1 VFDPR
6 AGRGAVS
13 AEAAA
18 QAFESEILAY
28 GRNAGQVLEATTAFP
43 HNPLLAAY
51 AALAHIFRTTREGL
65 ALAEP
70 LLARALAIEAGTSR
84 DRLMIDAI
92 ARWHAED
99 QPGAMRL
106 LTQLLLAH
114 PDDLFAAKLLQLLQL
129 GTGDCAGMLRTIAFA
144 LPHHGSTAAA
154 HGMHAFAL
162 DQCGR
167 VDEAERAARHAL
179 SLGPDPWAHH
189 ALAHVFESGGRWR
202 EGRDWMTR
210 HADAWASCSSF
221 LYTHNWWHAA
231 LFHLALG
238 DKDGA
243 LALYDQQ
250 VWAVRKDYCQD
261 QINAVSLLAR
271 LELAGLEVST
281 RWTEVASYVCPRR
294 FDAIDG
300 FLDLHY
306 AYALARA
313 GDDQSV
319 LDLARCAR
327 ERVTAEGPV
336 WRRLMPAA
344 IDGLTAF
351 ARGDDE
357 GALSLL
363 GPIAP
368 RLAMFGG
375 STVQRDLFRRILDA
389 ARSGRRTPD
398 FAA

>member
-1 VFDPR
+1 
-6 AGRGAVS
+6 VS

-129 GTGDCAGMLRTIAFA
+129 SCGDRLGMLRTSVFV
-144 LPHHGSTAAA
+144 LPQHPGTATA

-210 HADAWASCSSF
+210 HANAWAGCSSF
-221 LYTHNWWHAA
+221 LYTHSWWHAA
-231 LFHLALG
+231 LFHLSLG
-238 DKDGA
+238 DQEGA
-243 LALYDQQ
+243 LALYDQR

-271 LELAGLEVST
+271 LELAGVEVGT
-281 RWTEVASYVCPRR
+281 RWADVASYVRPRR
-294 FDAIDG
+294 FDTIDG

-313 GDDQSV
+313 GDDPAV
-319 LDLARCAR
+319 LDLVRCAR
-327 ERVTAEGPV
+327 ERASTEAPA
-336 WRRLMPAA
+336 WRRLMPAG
-344 IDGLTAF
+344 IDGIAAF
-351 ARGDDE
+351 ARGDDA
-357 GALSLL
+357 GALNLL
-363 GPIAP
+363 GPLEP
-368 RLAMFGG
+368 KLALLGG
-375 STVQRDLFRRILDA
+375 STVQRDLFRRILNA
-389 ARSGRRTPD
+389 ARSGRRIPD
-398 FAA
+398 LAA